1 MVVAGA
7 VVVIV
12 AVAAVRLLP
21 VLAASLS
28 GPLWLQLPVPAAL
41 VVIEARVL
49 VYERWLA
56 ETHGKRWCSVAVVV
70 PAGIGCSLRASV
82 ARH

>member
-1 MVVAGA
+1 M
-7 VVVIV
+7 IV
-12 AVAAVRLLP
+12 AVAAVCLLP

-28 GPLWLQLPVPAAL
+28 GPLWLQRPVPAAL
-41 VVIEARVL
+41 VAIIEARVL